1 MDTAQ
6 VVLLIAL
13 IVAGGAFAFR
23 YWIRS
28 QAMKQAAEVTRD
40 IYPVWAAQGPFGSGT
55 QSAGAMRYAY
65 LTVRGPE
72 EAERM
77 ADAIAKHAQAFDADP
92 GVWEKLRQESL
103 GLAGAKTQDHVTVAK
118 GLAAAD
124 ALNKDLF
131 EAGGHRMEFARQP
144 DGRLAFAYKQIWP
157 DEDVQRKKEAAAETI
172 TKSIGTS
179 LFEDASPEGQRL
191 VQFLREIHRSN
202 PEQAP
207 ETSMALGKLWMACVS
222 FSNENPNSDIAQE
235 FTALNDAHT
244 ATKPELEH

>member
-92 GVWEKLRQESL
+92 MF
-103 GLAGAKTQDHVTVAK
+103 TQSVA
-118 GLAAAD
+118 
-124 ALNKDLF
+124 
-131 EAGGHRMEFARQP
+131 HWRAR
-144 DGRLAFAYKQIWP
+144 AF
-157 DEDVQRKKEAAAETI
+157 
-172 TKSIGTS
+172 
-179 LFEDASPEGQRL
+179 
-191 VQFLREIHRSN
+191 
-202 PEQAP
+202 
-207 ETSMALGKLWMACVS
+207 C
-222 FSNENPNSDIAQE
+222 
-235 FTALNDAHT
+235 
-244 ATKPELEH
+244 